1 MEQAPLVGKIEE
13 KALCHYGEFM
23 TEESLM
29 AFFFEMAICA

>member
-23 TEESLM
+23 TEESLLTL
-29 AFFFEMAICA
+29 FLDMAICA